1 MFYLSKSVSSANN
14 IVYLS
19 QGVFIVIKCSLSRF
33 RYCKTRRIDFF
44 LHLPHLFCFHGR
56 DLFSL
61 GDGSNMK
68 IEVLFLFLVPGAYYC
83 KADFCRETTS
93 SIWYDHALI
102 GHVIK
107 SLLTRGIFACAHK
120 CLSLSGCTSYNYE
133 TSAPQ
138 GYGVCELNGRGS
150 RSDNPHITR
159 KHGFAF
165 AQVRKTI
172 KVRIMVINITLE

>member
-1 MFYLSKSVSSANN
+1 
-14 IVYLS
+14 
-19 QGVFIVIKCSLSRF
+19 
-33 RYCKTRRIDFF
+33 
-44 LHLPHLFCFHGR
+44 
-56 DLFSL
+56 
-61 GDGSNMK
+61 MK
-68 IEVLFLFLVPGAYYC
+68 IEVIFLVLVPGVC
-83 KADFCRETTS
+83 FCDEDFCRETTS

-120 CLSLSGCTSYNYE
+120 CLSLARCSSYNYE

-138 GYGVCELNGRGS
+138 DYGVCELNDGS
-150 RSDNPHITR
+150 GSDYPNITG

-165 AQVRKTI
+165 AQVRKKI